1 MARTEEVLVGN
12 KIQASKVEY
21 IRLRFESYGLR
32 NKNPA
37 PKVEYIRLKDVS
49 GAPGTT

>member
-1 MARTEEVLVGN
+1 MLRGPRSGN
-12 KIQASKVEY
+12 KVQASKVEY
-21 IRLRFESYGLR
+21 IRLKFESYGLR

>member
-1 MARTEEVLVGN
+1 MLRGPWPRN
-12 KIQASKVEY
+12 KIQAFKIEY

-49 GAPGTT
+49 GASPGTT